1 MKDKPSIRNERIFVR
16 IKDVV
21 YVVSCYYVETIFY
34 FSRDAPM
41 TPIHHSVM
49 NASQLNPFT
58 IHQALLRYSAWGRR
72 YPFPGYLQ
80 RMRTVSGVPSD
91 VKRFMSAMRI

>member
-1 MKDKPSIRNERIFVR
+1 MMLGEVSDTRIAESLNEQSGKGVPRQLR
-16 IKDVV
+16 
-21 YVVSCYYVETIFY
+21 
-34 FSRDAPM
+34 
-41 TPIHHSVM
+41 HHPH
-49 NASQLNPFT
+49 LHFT
-58 IHQALLRYSAWGRR
+58 NGLPRYCLEGALLRYSAWGRR